1 MSDEKKAVTRNA
13 NVAKAESRELRYLWK
28 TYVKSAHG
36 IHRSCGIW
44 LSVVSAVSLFMVI
57 VALFIDS
64 RFAWLVVQVLNDAAD
79 DVADALGVQRN

>member
-13 NVAKAESRELRYLWK
+13 NVAKAESRELGYLWK

-36 IHRSCGIW
+36 IHRRCDIW
-44 LSVVSAVSLFMVI
+44 LSVAFVVSLFMIV

-64 RFAWLVVQVLNDAAD
+64 RFAWLVVQILNDAAD